1 MARPPNCASCSAA
14 SSSSASL
21 WASPAAWRRGS
32 GAVES
37 ATKIDSTPRIAST
50 TSISISVKPR
60 RGARGSE
67 RPVADVGIE
76 AFSAGDPVRAVAEH
90 VDLAMQAGIQVLVG
104 LAPRVQRQFLH
115 IASGLPVLPYPRLAR
130 PGNQRLDSLFR
141 RRIAFAVQP

>member
-21 WASPAAWRRGS
+21 WASPAAWRG
-32 GAVES
+32 GAGPVES
-37 ATKIDSTPRIAST
+37 ATKVDSTPRIAST

-76 AFSAGDPVRAVAEH
+76 ALSAARAVAEH

-115 IASGLPVLPYPRLAR
+115 IASGLPVLRYRRLAR
-130 PGNQRLDSLFR
+130 PGKQRLESLFR
-141 RRIAFAVQP
+141 RRLAFG